1 MEYSVVIE
9 QDEKTGWYAGQCCE
23 LPEALSQGKTIP
35 ELMDNMKETI
45 ELVIESQ
52 RKPMHNEII
61 DVLAKNICK
70 QLDIPIVGNN

>member
-35 ELMDNMKETI
+35 ELMDNMKEAI

-52 RKPMHNEII
+52 RKITNNAYKDKKVIY
-61 DVLAKNICK
+61 KN
-70 QLDIPIVGNN
+70 VAV